1 MYVYLHQAEKKLMRW
16 LLPALAAG
24 GATYN
29 EPQDHSFM
37 SLSPMDSGEAA
48 QSSNRDV

>member
-16 LLPALAAG
+16 LLHRRQVSVEQP
-24 GATYN
+24 TMN
-29 EPQDHSFM
+29 HI
-37 SLSPMDSGEAA
+37 SPMDSGEAA

>member
-16 LLPALAAG
+16 LLPGLAAG

-37 SLSPMDSGEAA
+37 SLSPMDSEEAA